1 MVRKF
6 CVGGNWKMNG
16 TKDSITELSKIL
28 TTGPLDPNVE
38 VRKQKLLVVMS
49 QTKKLSIFHFRE

>member
-49 QTKKLSIFHFRE
+49 QT

>member
-1 MVRKF
+1 
-6 CVGGNWKMNG
+6 MNG

-38 VRKQKLLVVMS
+38 VREK
-49 QTKKLSIFHFRE
+49 EWE